1 MKPFPD
7 EQYDRKPRHNSD
19 SRSTLRA
26 GVHRIYL
33 PAPLDAQAWAEMQ
46 PGLSPRLQSDPV
58 GTLHGYA
65 MEVPASTPGRRRDR
79 RDPLH
84 DNLQSVRQMVRRWLA
99 RSGIHRQ
106 REASG
111 GATPPRSQRP
121 SWRWLQHRREERWR
135 WHRLLRP
142 QTSEGRESP
151 RDRGGVAG
159 RTPTRFA
166 AARRASRRT
175 ALPPFAHDGTE
186 RRIVRPQDAAEQTEC
201 YSGKKKD
208 HTVKNVLGLTR
219 AAGVVCPSDR
229 ALRTTSVPVWRR
241 GSHWIGRRSRPIISE
256 VRAKKLSGGSAVREV
271 PDTAAPTRSTSSRG
285 LFATLGETSR
295 YFNHPKTNKTPEP
308 LAEFSTL

>member
-1 MKPFPD
+1 MS
-7 EQYDRKPRHNSD
+7 H
-19 SRSTLRA
+19 
-26 GVHRIYL
+26 HC
-33 PAPLDAQAWAEMQ
+33 W
-46 PGLSPRLQSDPV
+46 
-58 GTLHGYA
+58 HGGRCGR
-65 MEVPASTPGRRRDR
+65 PGRK
-79 RDPLH
+79 L
-84 DNLQSVRQMVRRWLA
+84 
-99 RSGIHRQ
+99 
-106 REASG
+106 
-111 GATPPRSQRP
+111 
-121 SWRWLQHRREERWR
+121 
-135 WHRLLRP
+135 
-142 QTSEGRESP
+142 GRGS
-151 RDRGGVAG
+151 
-159 RTPTRFA
+159 
-166 AARRASRRT
+166 ASRRT

-295 YFNHPKTNKTPEP
+295 YFNHPKTNKTHKLKIRAT
-308 LAEFSTL
+308 LALVVPMSPQPSPHFYLITSAR